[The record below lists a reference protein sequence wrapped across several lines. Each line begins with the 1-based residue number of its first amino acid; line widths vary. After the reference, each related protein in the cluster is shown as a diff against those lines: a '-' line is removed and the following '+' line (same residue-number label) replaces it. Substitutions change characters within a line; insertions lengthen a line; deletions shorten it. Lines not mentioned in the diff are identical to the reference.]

1 MNHTIEGS
9 KKYEVVCMGWV
20 EDLDKLEKNEKG
32 FTAGKSARR
41 DGVESNISNIQ
52 EIQVGKVT
60 EGELFENGILKSK
73 NGKQNSKFN
82 ADKFKIVKEY
92 NTIRVTDH
100 AIMMKSKNI
109 GLSK

>member
-41 DGVESNISNIQ
+41 DGIESNISNIQ
-52 EIQVGKVT
+52 EIQVGKVEKAT
-60 EGELFENGILKSK
+60 LLENGTLELS
-73 NGKQNSKFN
+73 NGKKINKF
-82 ADKFKIVKEY
+82 ADYKEIKKQKE
-92 NTIRVTDH
+92 NRKTEFAIRNKE
-100 AIMMKSKNI
+100 AGMGRN
-109 GLSK
+109 